1 MAKYTLI
8 LVRHGESEWN
18 QKNLFC
24 GWHDA
29 DLSETGIKEAKYAAE
44 VMYCDSIHRAQQF
57 FFLLLLSLS
66 L

>member
-44 VMYCDSIHRAQQF
+44 VGRLGIEFRSVHRILQYY
-57 FFLLLLSLS
+57 
-66 L
+66 